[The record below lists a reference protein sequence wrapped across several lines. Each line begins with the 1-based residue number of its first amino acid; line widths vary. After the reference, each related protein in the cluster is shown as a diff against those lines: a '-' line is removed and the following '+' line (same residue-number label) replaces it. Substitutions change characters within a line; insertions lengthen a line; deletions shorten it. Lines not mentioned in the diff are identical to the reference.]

1 MNCLRYPLPPATP
14 IAQCY
19 LVVDHFLLFIVLVGL
34 LSPWALA
41 LVAISLED
49 EMLLVLLMLLSCQ
62 YQRASPIGCYFEPG
76 FMILVAL
83 IS

>member
-49 EMLLVLLMLLSCQ
+49 EMLLVWLMQ
-62 YQRASPIGCYFEPG
+62 QFEPP
-76 FMILVAL
+76 ILTGL
-83 IS
+83 SDRLLL